1 MPEAASLLR
10 RLLDEYEDILGVLVL
25 AAASAVVLV
34 SVFFRYVLNDSLVWA
49 EEFAR
54 FGLIAI
60 TFLGTGIGFR
70 KDSHIRVDL
79 IDRLPRRAAS
89 GLRIFASLASL
100 ALMGWLAVQAVRIMP
115 ILANSKSAAMEM
127 PMSWL
132 YAMVAA
138 GLVGGCFR
146 LTLSLLVGRREGTGR

>member
-1 MPEAASLLR
+1 MQETDPLLR

-25 AAASAVVLV
+25 AAASVVVLV
-34 SVFFRYVLNDSLVWA
+34 SVFFRYVLNDSLIWA

-60 TFLGTGIGFR
+60 TFLGTGIGFK

-79 IDRLPRRAAS
+79 IDKLPRRAARS
-89 GLRIFASLASL
+89 LRVFASLASL

-138 GLVGGCFR
+138 GLAGGCLR
-146 LTLSLLVGRREGTGR
+146 LVLSFLGGRKEGSGR

>member
-1 MPEAASLLR
+1 MQETDPLLR
-10 RLLDEYEDILGVLVL
+10 RPAREYEDVLGVLVL
-25 AAASAVVLV
+25 AAASVVVLV

-54 FGLIAI
+54 FSLVAI

-79 IDRLPRRAAS
+79 VDRLPGPAAAGIRFFVS
-89 GLRIFASLASL
+89 VVSL
-100 ALMGWLAVQAVRIMP
+100 ALTAWLAFQAVMIMP
-115 ILANSKSAAMEM
+115 ILANSTSAAMEM

-132 YAMVAA
+132 YGVVAA
-138 GLVGGCFR
+138 GLAGGCLR
-146 LTLSLLVGRREGTGR
+146 LALSLLPDAGDGARR